1 MRKIAFI
8 AALLT
13 GLVVANADDIAKIDK
28 NFRAETLKGGE
39 KIVYRNA
46 LRAPFEVTGFPWW
59 SPGRGELYRMPKNIA
74 KQKVGRGVVSLSHNS
89 TGGAIRFATD
99 SPLIVI
105 RGFIKR
111 GHDMAHMPR
120 VGSAGVDLVQ
130 DCGTP
135 RERLHKPLFPS
146 RAMVDGEEPFLH
158 VTKIHGDRRMRQFT
172 VFLPLYSGIKSI
184 EIGVTP
190 DAAVAAP
197 KPQKIKDPICF
208 YGSSVTQ
215 GGCASRPANNYT
227 TMLCRAVDAPQV
239 NLGFSGSAKGEPAVA
254 RAIAGLKLSA
264 FVMDYDYN
272 APSAAHLKKTHAA
285 FFRIVREAQ
294 PELPIILI
302 SGPRDRYPDAEKR
315 RDIIRA
321 TYEQA
326 VAAGDKNV
334 YFIDGMTF
342 FDEVPRRFCTV
353 DGSHPTDLG
362 FYIMYQKILPVLKQ
376 ALRQ

>member
-8 AALLT
+8 AALLA
-13 GLVVANADDIAKIDK
+13 GLAAHADDIAKLDK
-28 NFRAETLKGGE
+28 NFRAETLKNGE
-39 KIVYRNA
+39 KVVYRNA
-46 LRAPFEVTGFPWW
+46 LLAPFELTGFPWRTGAND
-59 SPGRGELYRMPKNIA
+59 SLFRMPRSIA
-74 KQKVGRGVVSLSHNS
+74 KQKVGRGVITLSHCS
-89 TGGAIRFATD
+89 SGGAIRFATD

-105 RGFIKR
+105 RGFIKN

-120 VGSAGVDLVQ
+120 VGAAGLDLVQ

-135 RERLHKPLFPS
+135 RERLHKPLFPT
-146 RAMVDGEEPFLH
+146 RAAVDGKEPFLM
-158 VTKIHGDRRMRQFT
+158 VTKLPGARKMRQFT

-184 EIGVTP
+184 EIGVAP

-197 KPQKIKDPICF
+197 RPQKIKDPICF

-239 NLGFSGSAKGEPAVA
+239 NLGFSGNAKGEAAVA
-254 RAIAGLKLSA
+254 RAIAGLKMSA

-285 FFRIVREAQ
+285 FFRIIREAQ
-294 PELPIILI
+294 PELPIIII

-315 RDIIRA
+315 RDIVRA

-326 VAAGDKNV
+326 VAAGDRNV
-334 YFIDGMTF
+334 YFIDGLTF

>member
-8 AALLT
+8 AALLA
-13 GLVVANADDIAKIDK
+13 GLAAHADDIAKLDK
-28 NFRAETLKGGE
+28 NFRAETLKNGE
-39 KIVYRNA
+39 KVVYRNA
-46 LRAPFEVTGFPWW
+46 LRAPFEVTGFPWRA
-59 SPGRGELYRMPKNIA
+59 RGSDRLYRMPANIA
-74 KQKVGRGVVSLSHNS
+74 KQKVGRGVVTLSHCS
-89 TGGAIRFATD
+89 SGGAIRFATD

-105 RGFIKR
+105 RGFIKN

-120 VGSAGVDLVQ
+120 VGAAGIDLVE

-135 RERLHKPLFPS
+135 REKLYKPLFPT
-146 RAMVDGEEPFLH
+146 RAAVDGDEPFML
-158 VTKIHGDRRMRQFT
+158 VTKIHGERKMRQFT

-184 EIGVTP
+184 EIGVAP

-197 KPQKIKDPICF
+197 RPQKIKDPICF

-239 NLGFSGSAKGEPAVA
+239 NLGFSGNAKGEAAVA
-254 RAIAGLKLSA
+254 RAIAGLKMSA

-285 FFRIVREAQ
+285 FFRIIREAQ
-294 PELPIILI
+294 PELPIIII

-315 RDIIRA
+315 RDIVRA

-326 VAAGDKNV
+326 VAAGDRNV
-334 YFIDGMTF
+334 YFIDGLTF